1 MLRLLRR
8 LGHMAGPHPIFSCPD
23 AGPGARPLSPNATP
37 IGGFGRSLKTPFV
50 NGTGLKPSLT
60 LFLLFMECHGQAP

>member
-8 LGHMAGPHPIFSCPD
+8 LGHTVGPHPIFSCPD
-23 AGPGARPLSPNATP
+23 AGPGARPLSPNLTP
-37 IGGFGRSLKTPFV
+37 IGGFEPAPQTPFV